1 MECYVPKFSEKT
13 IDQIKNR
20 LSISDVMSNY
30 ALIESKGGSKWV
42 KCPFHG
48 GGNERTASCKLDDN
62 RGTFYCFG
70 CHEGGDIFSLVM
82 KKEGLDF
89 SSSVEYLANKAGVE
103 LLEDNSINSEDRKKF
118 KENKESMYELYAR
131 LSKTFRYLLNTS
143 NEAQHARDYLKKRN
157 VSEEMQEKFLLGF
170 APSNPSW
177 LYSFLS
183 SKGYSE
189 SFLAQSGL
197 FSQRNNKWPL
207 FSNRLMF
214 PIRDRMGRVIAFSGR
229 DLSNSDKA
237 PKYINSPDTII
248 YQKKDN
254 FFGLYEAKN
263 TISEGKL
270 QPILCEGNF
279 DVVSMH
285 QAGLSSS
292 IASLGTSFTEEQ
304 CLSIKKWFPSVNTIN
319 MLFDSDEA
327 GQKSTERA
335 ILIINSNDLEASVH
349 KLQSAKD
356 ASELLEREGADGLVR
371 EYNALSISGYNY
383 LVQKNLNRYDITT
396 QRGKSDFL
404 KSLSVFY
411 SGCQNAVQR
420 DTIVVDLAD
429 RLKVS
434 QLSIKEDLENSKP
447 ERREEKNETIKE
459 SSLKR
464 GDISLDLYVML
475 YLANHREI
483 FNLYRNKIR
492 DLDLKD
498 TNAKTL
504 YSALENALRED
515 IDSNE
520 LFVSLLPEECVDLK
534 NMLYTSFAL
543 DEFTKEN
550 HKALDEAIDRI
561 KLTSLEERRD
571 IVLKSLQQ
579 NLGADTDQI
588 ARNMERKLELDRE
601 IMNLKEKINKVETGE

>member
-189 SFLAQSGL
+189 SFLVQSGL